1 MSDGAKN
8 PETGSTGESPV
19 SDRRIPVDRWP
30 FLLSTSLH
38 RAHCR
43 ATYLH
48 MHSLLHPTFLRP
60 IGNPQTGEAHEIAP
74 QDAHKRTDSKD
85 QQSNANKIEDAKHV
99 EKKEKEAEE
108 EKAKAAEDPTAIA
121 RAHGNEPSRGAK
133 KDKEIIDDEAEIIRK
148 MDEAKE
154 QSKAAKK

>member
-1 MSDGAKN
+1 M
-8 PETGSTGESPV
+8 PLLC
-19 SDRRIPVDRWP
+19 
-30 FLLSTSLH
+30 LLSCHAIPSLICSLH
-38 RAHCR
+38 ASVFCHRR
-43 ATYLH
+43 
-48 MHSLLHPTFLRP
+48 SPT
-60 IGNPQTGEAHEIAP
+60 GNPQTGEAHEIAP

-121 RAHGNEPSRGAK
+121 RSHGNEPSRGAK

-154 QSKAAKK
+154 QSKAAHK